1 MRVLLSILML
11 TFFVSCSK
19 KTFVEDKVFAGGV
32 HASAWKLNKG
42 EQIYKE
48 YCMACHGVNGDGK
61 GPAHKG
67 MKVPPR
73 DFTLGLFKFGKVT
86 TGELPHDRHFYEILD
101 KGLHGT
107 AMLPWDLTEGQM
119 DAVVQ
124 YIKTFAPKVWEGKD
138 KKLGEEILP
147 TKDPFGAAHR
157 SAAIQKGKEVYHA
170 VANCQSCHRGYI
182 SLEEY
187 SAINKKVNGDAID
200 ELDEDFY
207 AVKPQETEYGYLNIP
222 PDFTWDRVRSAV
234 SVEDLY
240 VRLAAGVGGTSMP
253 AWKDTITDEEIWAVA
268 YYVRSLMDI
277 RDKPSRKEL
286 MSKLK

>member
-32 HASAWKLNKG
+32 HASALKLNKG

-48 YCMACHGVNGDGK
+48 YCMACHGVKGDGK

-73 DFTLGLFKFGKVT
+73 DFTLGIYKFGKIT
-86 TGELPHDRHFYEILD
+86 TGELPHDRHFYDIL
-101 KGLHGT
+101 KYGLHGT

-124 YIKTFAPKVWEGKD
+124 YIKTFASKVWEGKD
-138 KKLGEEILP
+138 KKLGAEILP
-147 TKDPFGAAHR
+147 SADPFGEAHR
-157 SAAIQKGKEVYHA
+157 SAAIQKGKEIYHG
-170 VANCQSCHRGYI
+170 VANCQSCHRGYV
-182 SLEEY
+182 SLEEF
-187 SAINKKVNGDAID
+187 SGINKKINGEGIA
-200 ELDEDFY
+200 ELDADFY
-207 AVKPQETEYGYLNIP
+207 KVKPQETEYGYLSIP
-222 PDFTWDRVRSAV
+222 PDFTWDHVRSATT
-234 SVEDLY
+234 VEELY
-240 VRLAAGVGGTSMP
+240 VRLAAGVGGTAMP

-268 YYVRSLMDI
+268 YYVKSLMDVK
-277 RDKPSRKEL
+277 DTPERKTL